1 MCLGGARASCRCLS
15 LGLQSKP
22 QAEDLCARDFLG
34 SDSSM
39 WEVWEAS
46 RAGGHCGFLGAQPRE
61 AGPCLRL
68 SAEDTS
74 EKIGVP
80 IQLPPS
86 QALGCS
92 LRPLPPALC
101 PAARAHSWGQR
112 NPLSGEAGAGGRP
125 QAACRTL
132 PARSAPARRGRGSA
146 SCRLLLQTRAGPRP
160 GTEARPCTPSPV
172 RASRS
177 WPRGSPGRAS
187 ASLLQ

>member
-1 MCLGGARASCRCLS
+1 MHAIYWGAIPACGRCGKPVGLEATAASWGLS
-15 LGLQSKP
+15 PERPGH
-22 QAEDLCARDFLG
+22 
-34 SDSSM
+34 
-39 WEVWEAS
+39 AS
-46 RAGGHCGFLGAQPRE
+46 G
-61 AGPCLRL
+61 L
-68 SAEDTS
+68 SAEDTG

-86 QALGCS
+86 QAPGCS

-112 NPLSGEAGAGGRP
+112 NPLSEEAGAGGRP
-125 QAACRTL
+125 QAACPDPARTL
-132 PARSAPARRGRGSA
+132 GARPQGPRV
-146 SCRLLLQTRAGPRP
+146 RLVPDQTRAGPRP

>member
-1 MCLGGARASCRCLS
+1 MHAIYWGAIPACGRCGKPVGLEATAASWGLS
-15 LGLQSKP
+15 PERPGH
-22 QAEDLCARDFLG
+22 
-34 SDSSM
+34 
-39 WEVWEAS
+39 AS
-46 RAGGHCGFLGAQPRE
+46 G
-61 AGPCLRL
+61 L
-68 SAEDTS
+68 SAEDTG

-86 QALGCS
+86 QAPGCS

-112 NPLSGEAGAGGRP
+112 NPLSEEEGAGGRP

-146 SCRLLLQTRAGPRP
+146 LCQLLPQTRAGPRP
-160 GTEARPCTPSPV
+160 GTEARPCTPSLV
-172 RASRS
+172 RTSRS